1 MEFIANYKA
10 VRERLYNPPN
20 AYREPAPLIV
30 DKPKPEPPPP
40 PPPPPMKCMSVL
52 PPRMDYGTNSTVDEV
67 IRAVCIVFDVSG
79 TNIRSMRRTAD
90 VMKPRHVAMALCRR
104 LTLKSLPEIGRRM
117 GGKDHTTVLH
127 GCKKPFIMAAIAAV
141 APAMGDSLDP
151 MEWAQAIR
159 DHLAKP

>member
-1 MEFIANYKA
+1 MSFVANYKA

-20 AYREPAPLIV
+20 AYQEPAPLIV
-30 DKPKPEPPPP
+30 DEPKPEPPPP
-40 PPPPPMKCMSVL
+40 PAPPPVRCVSVL
-52 PPRMDYGTNSTVDEV
+52 PPRLDYGTNNTVDEV
-67 IRAVCIVFDVSG
+67 IRAVCIVFKVSG

-90 VMKPRHVAMALCRR
+90 VMKPRHIAAALAKH

-117 GGKDHTTVLH
+117 GGRDHTTILNSCRRPYIV
-127 GCKKPFIMAAIAAV
+127 AAIAAV